1 MIMAE
6 TKRKIGGG
14 TFLRRLIFI
23 GLLIWV
29 VTNPLSAANTVHNIA
44 YWIGSL

>member
-1 MIMAE
+1 MAE

-14 TFLRRLIFI
+14 TWLKRMVLAA
-23 GLLIWV
+23 LLIWV
-29 VTNPLSAANTVHNIA
+29 VANPLGAATAVHNIA